1 MSQSGDPF
9 ADVLKGTL
17 ELSKQV
23 QAGQD
28 AEPDDEEQVV
38 ERVEGRIR
46 VTAGPGGEI
55 GISLKP
61 KAMRLGS
68 EELAQELTSAVNEA
82 LASLRERQLNAKN
95 LDLDAINEQVAELQQ
110 KASAQLSSFMDGI
123 LRAHAAA
130 DRTEPVEE

>member
-1 MSQSGDPF
+1 MSQSDNPF
-9 ADVLKGTL
+9 ADVLKETL

-38 ERVEGRIR
+38 ERAEGRIR
-46 VTAGPGGEI
+46 VTAGAGGEI
-55 GISLKP
+55 GIALDP

-82 LASLRERQLNAKN
+82 LASLREQQLNAKN

-110 KASAQLSSFMDGI
+110 KASAQLSSFMDGV

-130 DRTEPVEE
+130 DRTEPVKE

>member
-1 MSQSGDPF
+1 MSQPGNPF
-9 ADVLKGTL
+9 ADVLKETL

-38 ERVEGRIR
+38 ERAEGRIR
-46 VTAGPGGEI
+46 VTAGAGGEI
-55 GISLKP
+55 GIALDP

-82 LASLRERQLNAKN
+82 LASLREQQLNAKN

-110 KASAQLSSFMDGI
+110 KASAQLSSFMDGV

-130 DRTEPVEE
+130 DRTEPVKE

>member
-1 MSQSGDPF
+1 MSQSDNPF
-9 ADVLKGTL
+9 ADVLKETL

-38 ERVEGRIR
+38 ERAEGRIR
-46 VTAGPGGEI
+46 VTAGAGGEI
-55 GISLKP
+55 GIALDP

-82 LASLRERQLNAKN
+82 LASLREQQLNAKN
-95 LDLDAINEQVAELQQ
+95 LDLDAINEQVGELQQ

-130 DRTEPVEE
+130 DRTEPVKE

>member
-1 MSQSGDPF
+1 MSQSDNPF
-9 ADVLKGTL
+9 ADVLKETL

-38 ERVEGRIR
+38 ERAEGRIR
-46 VTAGPGGEI
+46 VTAGAGGEI
-55 GISLKP
+55 GIALDP

-82 LASLRERQLNAKN
+82 LASLREQQLNAKN

-130 DRTEPVEE
+130 DRTEPVKE